1 MSYDERKTTR
11 TTTTGTGREEREN
24 MGLSGREQG
33 KEPRSINTTWVTY
46 QNEKSTRK
54 RNSKR
59 RVAYWKSYSFQS
71 KTPKYRLEQSTS
83 SKRVQLSNH

>member
-1 MSYDERKTTR
+1 
-11 TTTTGTGREEREN
+11 

-54 RNSKR
+54 RNSTRRAKR
-59 RVAYWKSYSFQS
+59 RVN
-71 KTPKYRLEQSTS
+71 TPLTGSRTLFRAKRPSIDSNNRPLPKESIYLST
-83 SKRVQLSNH
+83 KPTDHVL